1 MAASPSQALGTSQLP
16 SPLAGHKPQYFIT
29 TGEAFIGI
37 TCMLLVLCTAAV
49 VGRLVARRMTK
60 AMFEADDYASLLA
73 LLILIVVAI
82 ENFFFAHYI
91 FQMQGPGPPNMSALR
106 GIGHVGVTLTHF
118 LTNPNPN

>member
-73 LLILIVVAI
+73 LSRITSSKCKAPALQTCPL
-82 ENFFFAHYI
+82 
-91 FQMQGPGPPNMSALR
+91 SAES
-106 GIGHVGVTLTHF
+106 GM
-118 LTNPNPN
+118 